1 MLLNSVDKYLENG
14 KIDSSGNVN
23 TSTSS
28 GKSTLLWEKE
38 VEAGNG
44 NGMNEETIQLEN
56 IDKYKY
62 LLLSIHMLNNE
73 MEWIPIEQMSS
84 SELMPIDIIKGNRD
98 LSYGPSQYFMLRYI
112 AENNFK
118 ITYFLDDSI
127 PVKIQVYGV
136 E

>member
-1 MLLNSVDKYLENG
+1 MLLNSVDKYLESG
-14 KIDSSGNVN
+14 KIDSSENVN

-38 VEAGNG
+38 FEPTWN
-44 NGMNEETIQLEN
+44 NTMNEETIQLEN

-84 SELMPIDIIKGNRD
+84 SELMPIDIIKQNRD

-118 ITYFLDDSI
+118 IMYFLDDSI